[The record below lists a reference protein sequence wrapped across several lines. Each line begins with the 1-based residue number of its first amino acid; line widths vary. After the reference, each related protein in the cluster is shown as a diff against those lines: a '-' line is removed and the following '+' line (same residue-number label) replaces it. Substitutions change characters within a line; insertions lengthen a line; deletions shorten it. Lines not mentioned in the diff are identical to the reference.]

1 MKFFNK
7 DTRNQ
12 KCSLYNL
19 KFLNLSGNS
28 HVEDLESLKSS
39 IETKNNNPAAN
50 DLLVAVRQRFLP
62 NYIKP
67 FGKFPVTLRFKPNLS
82 IIRVHPATR

>member
-28 HVEDLESLKSS
+28 HVEDQTFRE
-39 IETKNNNPAAN
+39 IPRDPQVQT
-50 DLLVAVRQRFLP
+50 
-62 NYIKP
+62 
-67 FGKFPVTLRFKPNLS
+67 
-82 IIRVHPATR
+82 